1 MEAAAAAAKAASE
14 RERLLLGAASM
25 GLLADVE
32 DLVAQGA
39 SVAAVVRRCAAR
51 SPLF

>member
-32 DLVAQGA
+32 GLVAQGA
-39 SVAAVVRRCAAR
+39 SVAAVVRRSAAR